1 MEAKDFEAID
11 QKIAEA
17 KAEAENK
24 VTGEDIAKAVTELA
38 KQPENMVRVAVSNEV
53 SHLVNTD
60 DNTKA
65 RIDKTAKK
73 LVESG
78 VTTIENEA
86 DANENKSTADKLQ
99 TYFDAHKEELATAGI
114 EAPTYQEDMERA
126 VKCHRRWCNFHWC
139 LFGWWMTGIR
149 TMLLK
154 AKPFKIILNVLAILL
169 GLLAGTGI
177 VFLLI
182 KLFSLF

>member
-1 MEAKDFEAID
+1 MEAKDFEALD

-24 VTGEDIAKAVTELA
+24 VTGQDIANAVMDVA
-38 KQPENMVRVAVSNEV
+38 KQPKNMVRVAVSNNVAQKMKDPNVVER
-53 SHLVNTD
+53 L
-60 DNTKA
+60 
-65 RIDKTAKK
+65 DKTSDKI
-73 LVESG
+73 LDSELN
-78 VTTIENEA
+78 TIENEA
-86 DANENKSTADKLQ
+86 DASENRSQADKLQ

-114 EAPTYQEDMERA
+114 ESPTYQEDMERA
-126 VKCHRRWCNFHWC
+126 VKCHKFWCNVHWY

-149 TMLLK
+149 TMILK